1 MAFFVS
7 NLIFGLLS
15 IMASDVGRS
24 NSVFIK
30 NGKIN
35 IGRIISKVKMGEHTC
50 LNYGEVKWYLL
61 LGKFTSFRIDQIPF
75 SKYMLDRFLK
85 RKISIQLS
93 FSVGSLA
100 LFFIILLLLAYFGW
114 EFYWYKKVGLYF
126 IKWHTR
132 IVFSA
137 LFYGLILFS
146 PLVFIGFF
154 NKGDTVKK
162 AYLLVLGIWS
172 GLIILEIGLLVLGIN
187 NTYSEERTGAYQSP
201 FELNSQNYYHVYQ
214 PYDTIASSS
223 PEFSFVSNYN
233 ALGYLGKDWSLN
245 KRKPSR
251 IIVFGDSFTE
261 GDGAPQDSC
270 YPAKLAEMLK
280 DSFEVLNAGV
290 RGSDPV
296 FGFKNLEDR
305 LLKYKP
311 DIVIQAVSENDV
323 LFDFCIRG
331 GFERFQKDGTLKFN
345 SPPFWEPLYA
355 LSFSVRIFFHLLDL
369 NLSQPC
375 GNSQNVSL
383 VWKRN
388 RILNEVFHRYEL
400 LGKRH
405 HFKTYVLFYP
415 TKFEV
420 KKDKWFFD
428 FSPSKKYISNLTT
441 VDYIDVF
448 PCYRHKMKQLN
459 KDPMSFYWKID
470 GHHNASGY
478 ALMAECV
485 AEAIQE

>member
-1 MAFFVS
+1 MKSKFLQRRIAIHISFTVS
-7 NLIFGLLS
+7 QLFLFLLI
-15 IMASDVGRS
+15 
-24 NSVFIK
+24 
-30 NGKIN
+30 
-35 IGRIISKVKMGEHTC
+35 
-50 LNYGEVKWYLL
+50 L
-61 LGKFTSFRIDQIPF
+61 LGF
-75 SKYMLDRFLK
+75 
-85 RKISIQLS
+85 
-93 FSVGSLA
+93 
-100 LFFIILLLLAYFGW
+100 AYLIW
-114 EFYWYKKVGLYF
+114 EFYWFQKVGYYF

-154 NKGDTVKK
+154 NKGNTVKK
-162 AYLLVLGIWS
+162 AYLIVLGIWS

-187 NTYSEERTGAYQSP
+187 NTYSEARTGAYQSP

-305 LLKYKP
+305 LLKYRP

-331 GFERFQKDGTLKFN
+331 GFERFQKDGTLKFY
-345 SPPFWEPLYA
+345 PPPAWEPFYA
-355 LSFSVRIFFHLLDL
+355 LSLSGRIFL
-369 NLSQPC
+369 NFFGKNISEPC
-375 GNSQNVSL
+375 GCNKNSNL
-383 VWKRN
+383 EEKRN
-388 RILNEVFHRYEL
+388 QILKDVFNKYDS
-400 LGKRH
+400 LGKKY
-405 HFKTYVLFYP
+405 HFKTYFLFYP

-420 KKDKWFFD
+420 LKNKWFFD
-428 FSPSKKYISNLTT
+428 FTQAQKHISTLSNVGYL
-441 VDYIDVF
+441 DVF
-448 PCYRHKMKQLN
+448 PCYRLKMNQLGN
-459 KDPMSFYWKID
+459 EPKMYYWKID
-470 GHHNASGY
+470 GHHNSKGY
-478 ALMAECV
+478 NLMAECV
-485 AEAIQE
+485 AESLLLQENTQR